1 LAARRFLYVIAG
13 LIMLTLAAAIG
24 WNLLQRPIMRVA
36 FVPGVSFLASPLAP
50 PPDYTKP
57 GAWLSRPDLGDDPS
71 RWAPRG
77 FRRSGD
83 PQVAVFYLSPTTYL
97 KRDQWNAPLD
107 DLEANQRLR
116 LFAASQ
122 ASAFNGMGAVWA
134 PRYRQ
139 ATMGAFMTDKP
150 DAALAF
156 DLAYGDVE
164 RAFDTF
170 LELIPSSRPILLAG
184 HSQGSLHLMRLLQ
197 RRIAGKPIARRIV
210 AAYLVGWPVSMEA
223 DLPSLGLPACTAPG
237 EAGCIL
243 SWQSF
248 AEPAEPAI
256 IREVFDGSSGLNGKP
271 RAGSRMLCV
280 NPITGTQRT
289 AALRSANLGS
299 LIPRVSMADGDV
311 VPGRV
316 PARCDPSGFLL
327 IGDPPAGYDS
337 YVLPGLNY
345 HVFDYA
351 LFWANIRADAEAR
364 ARTYMESR

>member
-1 LAARRFLYVIAG
+1 MAARRFLYVIAG

-24 WNLLQRPIMRVA
+24 WNLLQGPIMRVA
-36 FVPGVSFLASPLAP
+36 FVPGVSFVASPLAP
-50 PPDYTKP
+50 PPDYAKP

-71 RWAPRG
+71 RWVPRG
-77 FRRSGD
+77 FRRSAD
-83 PQVAVFYLSPTTYL
+83 PQVAVFYVPPTTYL

-107 DLEANQRLR
+107 DLETNQRLR

-139 ATMGAFMTDKP
+139 AAMGAFMTDKP

-156 DLAYGDVE
+156 NLAYGDVE

-170 LELIPSSRPILLAG
+170 VALIPSSRPILLAG
-184 HSQGSLHLMRLLQ
+184 HSQGSLHLMRLLE
-197 RRIAGKPIARRIV
+197 RRVAGKPIARRIV
-210 AAYLVGWPVSMEA
+210 AAYLVGWPVSIEA
-223 DLPSLGLPACTAPG
+223 DLPALGLPACTAPG

-248 AEPAEPAI
+248 AEPAEAGM
-256 IREVFDGSSGLNGKP
+256 IRTVFDGSSGLTGKP

-280 NPITGTQRT
+280 NPLTGAQRT
-289 AALRSANLGS
+289 AALRSVNLGA
-299 LIPRVSMADGDV
+299 LIPRASMADADV
-311 VPGRV
+311 VPGRI
-316 PARCDPSGFLL
+316 PARCDRSGFLL

-337 YVLPGLNY
+337 YVLPGRNY

-364 ARTYMESR
+364 ARTFMERR